1 MNLLFLLLFSFSWS
15 QAPLKTVIRDVEAA
29 TEYRF
34 LYRDALIAPVKV
46 TLSTT
51 EGRLI
56 QDLQSVLAAHGI
68 GLQVDLK
75 TKQVLVFARTTTAA
89 GAPIQELVL
98 DDVTGS
104 RLPYATVMWLRG
116 DAWTGAV
123 ADDQGRFA
131 FSFPSGQ
138 ESLLVMVRYVG
149 YRPTS
154 VTLTP
159 DAAQGDLA
167 VRLVPD
173 PLVGNDIVIERRS
186 IHSSADS
193 LWITMSANGGT
204 TGFSEPGALRALQP
218 LAAVSSGGAISN
230 GLHIRGSKPDGLQ
243 ILLDGVPV
251 YNHTHLFGLFDPF
264 NQDALTALG
273 FYYGIT
279 PATYAGL
286 PGGTLSYSTKTA
298 SQNSVQGSFGTSNSA
313 FRGTLEA
320 PLIPGRASLLVSGRK
335 SYLNVI
341 DWFGNAALIRWGL
354 DVDRETSDPQTSA
367 ASINSRTVFPEDS
380 DARFHDFH
388 VKVFFEERDG
398 ADWAL
403 SFYNGDDNTLQRAT
417 RSTRPTGTLQLVS
430 RDVETKNQWGSTV
443 ISLQRHWRV
452 STRARMR
459 AVASVSRY
467 QADYFKDD
475 FLYVR
480 YNRTNDRLIPSLNLF
495 SQTNELFES
504 QVSMNHDW
512 FPGNAAVISSGAMV
526 RSVSIDYEERSV
538 QRPSY
543 STTTGSAQ
551 VDLYSQADLQNL
563 DWMHLT
569 AGIRT
574 HYFSLGN
581 VIRFSPRVQM
591 MLLPRER
598 VRFGAGYSV
607 NHQFLHSVS
616 LKQQSSADIW
626 VSSSSDQPPS
636 SSTHLTAGVYAWLDG
651 GVSAQVEAYR
661 KDAENVRTHEVN
673 PSLLITQD
681 ASLESPWFT
690 QNQMNTTGIETQV
703 SGRHTG
709 FDWMLGYTNSHT
721 ELRNP
726 ALNNGEAFAADW
738 DRRHSLSA
746 HASIRPFNRLS
757 LHVGGYAASGSP
769 NTATEFGSDDGGRL
783 DSYFR
788 MDAGARYRFT
798 VGKSV
803 VDATLSVFNVLDR
816 DNVWYRSPVLINNQS
831 VRPPTLEFEN
841 LDVYDL
847 GRLMSFDLSV
857 KF

>member
-1 MNLLFLLLFSFSWS
+1 MTLLFLLLLSFNWS
-15 QAPLKTVIRDVEAA
+15 QAPLKSVIRDVEAA

-46 TLSTT
+46 TLNTT
-51 EGRLI
+51 PERVI
-56 QDLQSVLAAHGI
+56 QDLQSALAAHGI
-68 GLQVDLK
+68 GLQVDLR

-89 GAPIQELVL
+89 GAPIQGLVL
-98 DDVTGS
+98 DDATGS

-116 DAWTGAV
+116 EAWSGAV

-131 FSFPSGQ
+131 FAFPSGQ
-138 ESLLVMVRYVG
+138 ESIVVMVRYVG

-193 LWITMSANGGT
+193 LWITMSSNGGT

-230 GLHIRGSKPDGLQ
+230 GLYVRGSKPDGLQ

-298 SQNSVQGSFGTSNSA
+298 SQNAVQGSFGTSNSA
-313 FRGTLEA
+313 FRGTLEV
-320 PLIPGRASLLVSGRK
+320 PLIPGSASLLVSGRK
-335 SYLNVI
+335 SYLNSI
-341 DWFGNAALIRWGL
+341 NWFGNAALIRWGL

-367 ASINSRTVFPEDS
+367 ASIDNRTVFPDES
-380 DARFHDFH
+380 DARFHDIH
-388 VKVFFEERDG
+388 IKAFFEEADG
-398 ADWAL
+398 ADWAA
-403 SFYNGDDNTLQRAT
+403 SFYNGDDNTLQTAT
-417 RSTRPTGTLQLVS
+417 RYTRPPGSIQLVP
-430 RDVETKNQWGSTV
+430 RDVQTKNHWGSTV
-443 ISLQRHWRV
+443 FSLQRHWRV
-452 STRARMR
+452 SPRARMR
-459 AVASVSRY
+459 ALASVSHY
-467 QADYFKDD
+467 KAEYFKDD

-480 YNRTNDRLIPSLNLF
+480 YNRTNDRFIPSLNLF
-495 SQTNELFES
+495 AQTNSLFETQAS
-504 QVSMNHDW
+504 VNHDW
-512 FPGNAAVISSGAMV
+512 FPNDAAVISSGATV

-538 QRPSY
+538 QRPFY
-543 STTTGSAQ
+543 STSTSSAQ
-551 VDLYSQADLQNL
+551 VDLYSQAEIQNVE
-563 DWMHLT
+563 WMQLT
-569 AGIRT
+569 AGLRT
-574 HYFSLGN
+574 HYFTLGN
-581 VIRFSPRVQM
+581 VFRFSPRLQM
-591 MLLPRER
+591 MLFPRER
-598 VRFGAGYSV
+598 VRYGAGYSV

-626 VSSSSDQPPS
+626 VSSLSDQPPS
-636 SSTHLTAGVYAWLDG
+636 SSTHLTAGMYAWLGG

-661 KDAENVRTHEVN
+661 KVAENVRTHEVN

-681 ASLESPWFT
+681 ASLESPWFY
-690 QNQMNTTGIETQV
+690 QNEMNTTGVETQV
-703 SGRHTG
+703 SGSHRYL
-709 FDWMLGYTNSHT
+709 DWMVGYTNSQT
-721 ELRNP
+721 MIRNP
-726 ALNNGEAFAADW
+726 SLNNGEEFPADW
-738 DRRHSLSA
+738 DRRHSLST
-746 HASIRPFNRLS
+746 HASIRPFGRFS
-757 LHVGGYAASGSP
+757 LHVGAYAASGSP

-788 MDAGARYRFT
+788 MDAGARYRFA
-798 VGKSV
+798 VGKSL
-803 VDATLSVFNVLDR
+803 VDATVSVFNVLDR
-816 DNVWYRSPVLINNQS
+816 DNVWYRSPVLITNQS

-857 KF
+857 RF

>member
-1 MNLLFLLLFSFSWS
+1 MNLLVLLLLSFNWS

-34 LYRDALIAPVKV
+34 LYRDALVAPVRV

-51 EGRLI
+51 EPALI
-56 QDLQSVLAAHGI
+56 SDLEAVLASHGI
-68 GLQVDLK
+68 GLQVDVR
-75 TKQVLVFARTTTAA
+75 TKQVLVFARTKAVT
-89 GAPIQELVL
+89 GVPIQGVVL
-98 DDVTGS
+98 DDATGS

-116 DAWTGAV
+116 EAWSGAV

-131 FSFPSGQ
+131 FAFPAGQ
-138 ESLLVMVRYVG
+138 KSIVVMVRYVG
-149 YRPTS
+149 YRPAS

-167 VRLVPD
+167 VRLTPD
-173 PLVGNDIVIERRS
+173 PLVGDDIVIERRS

-193 LWITMSANGGT
+193 LWITMSSNGGT

-298 SQNSVQGSFGTSNSA
+298 SRNSVRGSFGISNSA
-313 FRGTLEA
+313 FRGTLET
-320 PLIPGRASLLVSGRK
+320 PLIPGKASLLVSGRA
-335 SYLNVI
+335 SYLNSV

-354 DVDRETSDPQTSA
+354 DVDRETSDPQASA
-367 ASINSRTVFPEDS
+367 ASIDNRTVFPDAS
-380 DARFHDFH
+380 DARFYDLH
-388 VKVFFEERDG
+388 VKAFFEEVSG

-403 SFYNGDDNTLQRAT
+403 SYYNGADNTLQTAT
-417 RSTRPTGTLQLVS
+417 RYTRLLGSNQLIR
-430 RDVETKNQWGSTV
+430 RDVETSNQWGSTV
-443 ISLQRHWRV
+443 LSLQRHWRV
-452 STRARMR
+452 SPRARMR
-459 AVASVSRY
+459 ALASISNY
-467 QADYFKDD
+467 EADYLKDD
-475 FLYVR
+475 FLYIR
-480 YNRTNDRLIPSLNLF
+480 YNRSNDRLIPSLNLF
-495 SQTNELFES
+495 SQSNELFETQAS
-504 QVSMNHDW
+504 VNLDW
-512 FPGNAAVISSGAMV
+512 FANDATMVSSGASV
-526 RSVSIDYEERSV
+526 KSVSIDYEERSV
-538 QRPSY
+538 QRPLY
-543 STTTGSAQ
+543 STSTRSAQ
-551 VDLYSQADLQNL
+551 VDVYSQAELQKL

-581 VIRFSPRVQM
+581 VIRFSPRVQI
-591 MLLPRER
+591 MLFPENR

-626 VSSSSDQPPS
+626 VSSLSDQPPS
-636 SSTHLTAGVYAWLDG
+636 SSTHLTAGVYAWLGG

-661 KDAENVRTHEVN
+661 KDAENVRYHEVN
-673 PSLLITQD
+673 PSLLVTHE
-681 ASLESPWFT
+681 ASLESPWFF
-690 QNQMNTTGIETQV
+690 QNEMNALGVETQI
-703 SGRHTG
+703 SGSHSRM
-709 FDWMLGYTNSHT
+709 DWMLGYTQSQT
-721 ELRNP
+721 MLRNP
-726 ALNNGEAFAADW
+726 ALNNGDAFAADW

-746 HASIRPFNRLS
+746 HASVRPFSHFS
-757 LHVGGYAASGSP
+757 LHLGGYAASGSP
-769 NTATEFGSDDGGRL
+769 NTATEFGSEDGGRL
-783 DSYFR
+783 DAYFR
-788 MDAGARYRFT
+788 MDAGARYRFA
-798 VGKSV
+798 VGKSQ
-803 VDATLSVFNVLDR
+803 VDAVLSVFNVLDR
-816 DNVWYRSPVLINNQS
+816 DNVWYRSPVLVVNQS

-857 KF
+857 RF